1 MEVNRLQNV
10 LFKYFFLINFNAKE
24 LIFLNSY
31 FILDEEFQTF
41 LCLIYAQFYLK
52 NIINR
57 CYQIKSYCFLFF
69 AITIISVFNQCM
81 ANV

>member
-1 MEVNRLQNV
+1 MLKN
-10 LFKYFFLINFNAKE
+10 YF
-24 LIFLNSY
+24 FLNSY

-81 ANV
+81 ANVWTEKNLSGERVKSFFVFR